1 MANSIRIKT
10 VPVASGIEVRALI
23 KHPMSLGQRDKASG
37 KFTNAHYV
45 EEVVVALNGKTIVR
59 GDLSSGI
66 ASNPYLMFTVRGA
79 MPGDKLRLS
88 WKDNKEN
95 SDSEE
100 TTLV

>member
-10 VPVASGIEVRALI
+10 VPVAGGTEVRALI
-23 KHPMSLGQRDKASG
+23 NHPMSLGQRDRTSG

-45 EEVVVALNGKTIVR
+45 EDVVVALNGKTIVQ

-88 WKDNKEN
+88 WKDNRGG
-95 SDSEE
+95 SDFHE
-100 TTLV
+100 TTLT

>member
-1 MANSIRIKT
+1 MTDSIRIKT
-10 VPVASGIEVRALI
+10 IAVASGIEVRALI
-23 KHPMSLGQRDKASG
+23 SHPMSPGQRDKASG

-88 WKDNKEN
+88 WKDNKGG
-95 SDSEE
+95 SDFHE
-100 TTLV
+100 TTLT